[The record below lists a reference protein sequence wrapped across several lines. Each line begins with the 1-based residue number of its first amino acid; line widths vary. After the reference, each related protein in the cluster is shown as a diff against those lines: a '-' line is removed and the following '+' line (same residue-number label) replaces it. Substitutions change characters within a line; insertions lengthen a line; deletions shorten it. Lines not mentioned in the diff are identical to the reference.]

1 MRKLVRA
8 VLVGALTLML
18 TTACAAGSTP
28 APDDEVAQSLPPL
41 SELTPIEDPSSF
53 EGPTTAV
60 MPTPSIEPMDL
71 DVEPELPT
79 TVTSHARSGDKS
91 VEVSDVS
98 RILAISLSGSV
109 ADYVYTLGLGDNLV
123 GRDVSTTLPGTE
135 DLPVVTR
142 DGHSI
147 DAEAVLALNPTV
159 VITDGSIGPVD
170 VVEQIADAG
179 IPVVFVQNAST
190 YDESFAQAQQVADAL
205 GISGAAPT
213 LIENLTQKIDEKEQE
228 IAALVPEDEDKR
240 PHVAFLYMRGSGVFY
255 LFGKGSG
262 VDSLLDSL
270 DAVDVAT
277 QIGWDGQRPMNDEAL
292 VKANPD
298 TILVMS
304 GGLESVDG
312 VDGMLETHPAVALTN
327 AGKHRRIVDVPDTDL
342 FTGGARIPDI
352 LDGLARALY
361 APDSLSEVN

>member
-1 MRKLVRA
+1 MTKVSLKHSKSLTRSALAAPHPPSLKISHEKLMRKR
-8 VLVGALTLML
+8 
-18 TTACAAGSTP
+18 
-28 APDDEVAQSLPPL
+28 
-41 SELTPIEDPSSF
+41 
-53 EGPTTAV
+53 
-60 MPTPSIEPMDL
+60 
-71 DVEPELPT
+71 
-79 TVTSHARSGDKS
+79 
-91 VEVSDVS
+91 
-98 RILAISLSGSV
+98 
-109 ADYVYTLGLGDNLV
+109 
-123 GRDVSTTLPGTE
+123 
-135 DLPVVTR
+135 
-142 DGHSI
+142 
-147 DAEAVLALNPTV
+147 
-159 VITDGSIGPVD
+159 
-170 VVEQIADAG
+170 
-179 IPVVFVQNAST
+179 
-190 YDESFAQAQQVADAL
+190 
-205 GISGAAPT
+205 
-213 LIENLTQKIDEKEQE
+213 QE

-262 VDSLLDSL
+262 VDSLLDFL

-312 VDGMLETHPAVALTN
+312 VDGMLETHPAVALTD